1 METQGAIGVTGGS
14 DAGDAYP
21 NPHRHASLDDKKGS
35 RKSGF
40 KGSQGPEPITVLATD
55 NGETEPGGNLNA
67 ERRIATS
74 GIATPRYHEGGIL
87 SWHTMAR
94 LAPSH

>member
-40 KGSQGPEPITVLATD
+40 KGSQGPEPITVLAT
-55 NGETEPGGNLNA
+55 G
-67 ERRIATS
+67 
-74 GIATPRYHEGGIL
+74 
-87 SWHTMAR
+87 
-94 LAPSH
+94 